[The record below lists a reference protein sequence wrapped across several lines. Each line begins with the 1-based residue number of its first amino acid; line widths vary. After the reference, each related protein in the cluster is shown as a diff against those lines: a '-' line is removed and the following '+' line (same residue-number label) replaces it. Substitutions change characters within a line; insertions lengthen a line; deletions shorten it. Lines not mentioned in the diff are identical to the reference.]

1 MFLKFNKES
10 CKKESCFIAREEISI
25 QIPGSICVYTGG
37 AACRGVRSTT
47 NVMSRRVSVQTLHGP
62 SSTGDS
68 ATKQMSVH

>member
-1 MFLKFNKES
+1 MRKA
-10 CKKESCFIAREEISI
+10 ARKNPVSLRGEKISI

-68 ATKQMSVH
+68 ATKQMSGH